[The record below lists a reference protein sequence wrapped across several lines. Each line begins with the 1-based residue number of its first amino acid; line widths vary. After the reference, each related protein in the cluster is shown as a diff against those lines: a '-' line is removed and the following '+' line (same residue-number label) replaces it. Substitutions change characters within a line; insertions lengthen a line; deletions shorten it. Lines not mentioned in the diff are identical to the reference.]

1 MTAPRRE
8 AGEAGNQSEALEAP
22 KETPRFALSANGRAD
37 RREHRLL
44 RDDYKSRRASR
55 QGCGPA
61 LRRETT
67 TPGVLRARHALRAR
81 LGWRRLRGAAGRAPP
96 LPPSPGARRFSL
108 PAFLRFEGR
117 EPHPRY
123 KAAPGSPLRHGR
135 ARPLLPAANG
145 HVRGGRR
152 PRPRERCGSSAGPL
166 CSLGCAAQSRALKAF
181 RAQTVRSAA
190 QFPAGEGDGTAK
202 CRPNSAAAPL

>member
-22 KETPRFALSANGRAD
+22 QETPRFALSANGRAD

-108 PAFLRFEGR
+108 PAFLRFEGQ

-135 ARPLLPAANG
+135 GLESAAGAPRGRCALWAAQRRAARLKLSAHKRCEAQRSSLLGKGTARLSAGQTALRHRCKPGVNS
-145 HVRGGRR
+145 RCQ
-152 PRPRERCGSSAGPL
+152 PREL
-166 CSLGCAAQSRALKAF
+166 
-181 RAQTVRSAA
+181 
-190 QFPAGEGDGTAK
+190 
-202 CRPNSAAAPL
+202 